1 MYYVRAEAKMDES
14 ELRCVNTWN
23 RREPTSHKFLS
34 ETGNCRMTT
43 AFNSKYV
50 KEKKMEEEEETY
62 N

>member
-1 MYYVRAEAKMDES
+1 MDDF

-34 ETGNCRMTT
+34 ETVYGWLNDG
-43 AFNSKYV
+43 AFNSNYV